1 MRLKGQPRRRGRIE
15 MIPLID
21 VVFLLLIFFIYA
33 MLSMTIHKG
42 IPVLLPKAKT
52 SLIDKEEYL
61 SISITRDHRIFLDDR
76 EVPMEGLLQRLR
88 ERRKEQPQLRVFVSG
103 DRRIP
108 YEWVVKVLDTVRT
121 SGLSKVSLE
130 THWKK

>member
-1 MRLKGQPRRRGRIE
+1 MRFKGQPIRRARIE

-52 SLIDKEEYL
+52 SLIDREQYL
-61 SISITRDHRIFLDDR
+61 SISISRNHRIFVDET
-76 EVPMEGLLQRLR
+76 EVPMERLLQRLS
-88 ERRKEQPQLRVFVSG
+88 ELCKEKPSLRVFIRG

-108 YEWVVKVLDTVRT
+108 YELLVRVLDTVRA

-130 THWKK
+130 THWKE

>member
-1 MRLKGQPRRRGRIE
+1 MRLRGQPMRRARIE

-52 SLIDKEEYL
+52 SLIDREQYL
-61 SISITRDHRIFLDDR
+61 SISISQDHRIFIDET
-76 EVPMEGLLQRLR
+76 EVPMEGLLERLS
-88 ERRKEQPQLRVFVSG
+88 ELFKEKPGLRVFISG

-108 YEWVVKVLDTVRT
+108 YELLVRVLDTVRA
-121 SGLSKVSLE
+121 SGLTKVSLE
-130 THWKK
+130 THWKE

>member
-1 MRLKGQPRRRGRIE
+1 MRLKGHPMRRARIE

-52 SLIDKEEYL
+52 SLIDREQYL
-61 SISITRDHRIFLDDR
+61 SISISRDHRIFVDET
-76 EVPMEGLLQRLR
+76 EVPMEGLLQRLS
-88 ERRKEQPQLRVFVSG
+88 ELCKEKPSLRVFIRG

-108 YEWVVKVLDTVRT
+108 YELLVRVLDTVRA

-130 THWKK
+130 THWKE

>member
-1 MRLKGQPRRRGRIE
+1 MRLKGQPMRRGRIE

-52 SLIDKEEYL
+52 SLIDKEAYL
-61 SISITRDHRIFLDDR
+61 SISITRDHRIFLDER

-88 ERRKEQPQLRVFVSG
+88 ERREGRPQLRVFISG
-103 DRRIP
+103 DRRVA
-108 YEWVVKVLDTVRT
+108 YEWVIKVLDTVRAA
-121 SGLSKVSLE
+121 GLRKVSLE
-130 THWKK
+130 THWKE

>member
-1 MRLKGQPRRRGRIE
+1 MRLKDQPMRRARIE

-21 VVFLLLIFFIYA
+21 VVFLLLIFFIYT

-42 IPVLLPKAKT
+42 IPVLLPKANT
-52 SLIDKEEYL
+52 GLIDKEDYL
-61 SISITRDHRIFLDDR
+61 SVSITRDHKIFLDKN
-76 EVPMEGLLQRLR
+76 EIPLEELLQRLT
-88 ERRKEQPQLRVFVSG
+88 ERRRTKPQLRVFIRG

-108 YEWVVKVLDTVRT
+108 YEWVVRVLDTVRAA
-121 SGLSKVSLE
+121 GLRKVSLE

>member
-1 MRLKGQPRRRGRIE
+1 MRLKGQSRRRGRIE

-88 ERRKEQPQLRVFVSG
+88 ERRKEQPQLRVFISG

>member
-1 MRLKGQPRRRGRIE
+1 

-42 IPVLLPKAKT
+42 IPVLLPKAET
-52 SLIDKEEYL
+52 SLTDTEEYL
-61 SISITRDHRIFLDDR
+61 SISITREHRVFLDKR

-88 ERRKEQPQLRVFVSG
+88 ERREGNPQLRAFISG
-103 DRRIP
+103 DRSVP
-108 YEWVVKVLDTVRT
+108 YGWVVKVLDTVRA

-130 THWKK
+130 THWKE

>member
-1 MRLKGQPRRRGRIE
+1 MRLKGQFMKRGRIE

-42 IPVLLPKAKT
+42 ITVLLPKAKT
-52 SLIDKEEYL
+52 SLIDKEGYL
-61 SISITRDHRIFLDDR
+61 SIGITRDHRIFLDKR

-88 ERRKEQPQLRVFVSG
+88 ERREGNPQLRVFISG
-103 DRRIP
+103 DRSVP
-108 YEWVVKVLDTVRT
+108 YEWVVRVLDTVRA
-121 SGLSKVSLE
+121 SGLNKVSLE
-130 THWKK
+130 THWKE

>member
-1 MRLKGQPRRRGRIE
+1 MRLKDQPMRRARIE

-21 VVFLLLIFFIYA
+21 VVFLLLIFFIYT

-42 IPVLLPKAKT
+42 IPVLLPKANT
-52 SLIDKEEYL
+52 GLIDKEDYL
-61 SISITRDHRIFLDDR
+61 SVSITRDHKIFLDKN
-76 EVPMEGLLQRLR
+76 EIPLEELLQRLT
-88 ERRKEQPQLRVFVSG
+88 ERRRTKPQLRVFIRG

-108 YEWVVKVLDTVRT
+108 YEWVVQVLDTVRAA
-121 SGLSKVSLE
+121 GLRKVSLE

>member
-1 MRLKGQPRRRGRIE
+1 MRLKGQFMRRGRIE

-42 IPVLLPKAKT
+42 IPVLLPQAKT

-61 SISITRDHRIFLDDR
+61 SISITRDHRIFLDER

-88 ERRKEQPQLRVFVSG
+88 ERRKGHPQMRVFISG
-103 DRRIP
+103 DRSVA
-108 YEWVVKVLDTVRT
+108 YEWVVKVLDTVRA

>member
-1 MRLKGQPRRRGRIE
+1 

-42 IPVLLPKAKT
+42 IPILLPKAKT

-61 SISITRDHRIFLDDR
+61 SISITRDHRIFLDER
-76 EVPMEGLLQRLR
+76 EVPIETLPQRLR
-88 ERRKEQPQLRVFVSG
+88 EKREGKPQVRVFISG
-103 DRRIP
+103 DRRVP
-108 YEWVVKVLDTVRT
+108 YEWVVRVLDTVRA
-121 SGLSKVSLE
+121 SGLRKVSLE

>member
-1 MRLKGQPRRRGRIE
+1 

-52 SLIDKEEYL
+52 SLIDREQYL
-61 SISITRDHRIFLDDR
+61 SISISRDHRIFVDET
-76 EVPMEGLLQRLR
+76 EVPMEGLLQRLS
-88 ERRKEQPQLRVFVSG
+88 ELCKEKPSLRVFIRG

-108 YEWVVKVLDTVRT
+108 YELLVRVLDTVRA

-130 THWKK
+130 THWKE

>member
-1 MRLKGQPRRRGRIE
+1 MRLKGESMRKARIE

-61 SISITRDHRIFLDDR
+61 SISITRDHRIFLDER

-88 ERRKEQPQLRVFVSG
+88 ERREGKPQVRVFISG
-103 DRRIP
+103 DRRVS
-108 YEWVVKVLDTVRT
+108 YEWVVRVLDTVRA
-121 SGLSKVSLE
+121 SGLRKVSLE
-130 THWKK
+130 THWKE

>member
-1 MRLKGQPRRRGRIE
+1 MRLRGQPMRRARIE

-42 IPVLLPKAKT
+42 IPVLLPKAET
-52 SLIDKEEYL
+52 GLIDREGYL
-61 SISITRDHRIFLDDR
+61 SINITRDHRIFLD
-76 EVPMEGLLQRLR
+76 ETAVPMEELRQRLM
-88 ERRKEQPQLRVFVSG
+88 ERRKEHPGLRVFIRG

-108 YEWVVKVLDTVRT
+108 YELVVRVLDTVRT

-130 THWKK
+130 THWKE

>member
-88 ERRKEQPQLRVFVSG
+88 ERRKEQPQLRVFISG

-108 YEWVVKVLDTVRT
+108 YEWMVKVLDTVRT

>member
-1 MRLKGQPRRRGRIE
+1 MRLRGQPMRRARIE

-52 SLIDKEEYL
+52 SLIDTEQYR
-61 SISITRDHRIFLDDR
+61 SISISQDHRIFVDET
-76 EVPMEGLLQRLR
+76 EVPMEGLLQRLSELCR
-88 ERRKEQPQLRVFVSG
+88 EKPSLRVFIRG

-108 YEWVVKVLDTVRT
+108 YELLVRVLDTVRA

-130 THWKK
+130 TRWKE

>member
-1 MRLKGQPRRRGRIE
+1 MRLKGQPMRRGRIE

-52 SLIDKEEYL
+52 SLIDKEAYL
-61 SISITRDHRIFLDDR
+61 SISITRDRRIFLDER
-76 EVPMEGLLQRLR
+76 EVPMEGLFQRLR
-88 ERRKEQPQLRVFVSG
+88 EKREAKPQLRVVISG
-103 DRRIP
+103 DRRVA
-108 YEWVVKVLDTVRT
+108 YEWVIKVLDTVRAA
-121 SGLSKVSLE
+121 GLRNVSLE
-130 THWKK
+130 THWKE

>member
-1 MRLKGQPRRRGRIE
+1 MRFKGQPIRRARIE

-52 SLIDKEEYL
+52 SLIDKEQYL
-61 SISITRDHRIFLDDR
+61 SISISRDHRIFVDET
-76 EVPMEGLLQRLR
+76 EVPMEGLLQRLS
-88 ERRKEQPQLRVFVSG
+88 ELCKEKPGLRVFIRG

-108 YEWVVKVLDTVRT
+108 YELLVRVLDTVRA

-130 THWKK
+130 THWKE

>member
-1 MRLKGQPRRRGRIE
+1 MKRGRIE

-42 IPVLLPKAKT
+42 ISVLLPKAKT
-52 SLIDKEEYL
+52 SLINKEGYL
-61 SISITRDHRIFLDDR
+61 SIGITRDHRIFLDKR
-76 EVPMEGLLQRLR
+76 EVPMEGLLQGLR
-88 ERRKEQPQLRVFVSG
+88 ERREGNPQLRVFISG
-103 DRRIP
+103 DRSVP
-108 YEWVVKVLDTVRT
+108 YEWVVRVLDTVRA

>member
-1 MRLKGQPRRRGRIE
+1 MRLKGQPRRSGRIE

-52 SLIDKEEYL
+52 SLIDKEAYL
-61 SISITRDHRIFLDDR
+61 SIGITRDYRIFLDDR

-88 ERRKEQPQLRVFVSG
+88 ERRKEQPQLRVFISG

-121 SGLSKVSLE
+121 SGLTKVSLE

>member
-1 MRLKGQPRRRGRIE
+1 MRIKGQSVRRGRIE

-61 SISITRDHRIFLDDR
+61 SISITRDHGIFLDER
-76 EVPMEGLLQRLR
+76 EVPMEGLLQKLR
-88 ERRKEQPQLRVFVSG
+88 ERRKEQPQLRVFISG

-121 SGLSKVSLE
+121 SGLNKVSLE

>member
-1 MRLKGQPRRRGRIE
+1 MRLKGQPMRRGRIE

-42 IPVLLPKAKT
+42 IPILLPKAKT

-61 SISITRDHRIFLDDR
+61 SISITRDHRIFLDER
-76 EVPMEGLLQRLR
+76 EVPIETLPQRLR
-88 ERRKEQPQLRVFVSG
+88 EKREGKPQVRVFISG
-103 DRRIP
+103 DRRVP
-108 YEWVVKVLDTVRT
+108 YEWVVRVLDTVRA
-121 SGLSKVSLE
+121 SGLRKVSLE
-130 THWKK
+130 THWKE